1 MIIDI
6 SKWRKRKYEFWNRL
20 WEDLE
25 IGYLDEDLLPLL
37 VELNLRPYIYTL
49 SSCSGRIVA
58 VDSIKPWAREKTN
71 VIYKKHYPIEA
82 RELIDIIEKPFV
94 HRIWLIVSGPIL
106 HISLNSLKSA
116 IDLLRLSRKAG
127 FKHSGILSINRVK
140 GVILELLTGI
150 KMIHLLKD
158 PNGYQISIDEVPSLT
173 RVANEL
179 LLDGKKVLNKLY
191 QVLRDNR
198 PKEIDSQVLEDLSKR
213 QLLWI
218 IK

>member
-6 SKWRKRKYEFWNRL
+6 DKWRERKYEFWTRL

-71 VIYKKHYPIEA
+71 VIYKKHYPIKA

-106 HISLNSLKSA
+106 HVSLNSLKSA
-116 IDLLRLSRKAG
+116 IDLLRLARKAG

-158 PNGYQISIDEVPSLT
+158 PNGYQISIDDVPSLT

-198 PKEIDSQVLEDLSKR
+198 PKEVDSQVLEDLSKR